1 MGGRFAS
8 QALNREVALTVEGAA
23 PLAGR
28 FTGVRIFAE
37 EGAGEW
43 LVLVTLSLGLETYER
58 VQDEELFEVSLATTA
73 PGPGQVILWNT
84 APVEVELRL
93 LAAPPA
99 ASPEALADALVA
111 GIGTELGT
119 SVTAFRWWRTLQA
132 QASASGNVIKAGYR
146 SRFAADYEAAQQ
158 AR

>member
-8 QALNREVALTVEGAA
+8 RALSREVALTVEGAA

-28 FTGVRIFAE
+28 LVGVRIFAE
-37 EGAGEW
+37 EGASEW
-43 LVLVTLSLGLETYER
+43 LVLVTLALSLETYER

-73 PGPGQVILWNT
+73 PGAGQVILWNT

-93 LAAPPA
+93 LAPPPA
-99 ASPEALADALVA
+99 ASPDALADALA
-111 GIGTELGT
+111 SGLGAELGA

-132 QASASGNVIKAGYR
+132 QASPSGNVVKAGYR
-146 SRFAADYEAAQQ
+146 SRFAADYDAA
-158 AR
+158 R